1 MFEKPWDSQGA
12 RHAPWLGFGSGAALN
27 TAFEK
32 PKYPLI

>member
-1 MFEKPWDSQGA
+1 MWDNEGA

-32 PKYPLI
+32 L